1 MYPLRIYL
9 LYTEGIILFKSL
21 NRHFLVNKSKYFFLL
36 LALVVGLVSGILFS
50 SSVKPEDTDKLTQ
63 TVNIALTGIED
74 KGTAS
79 MFFDY
84 LWKNAKS
91 VIFIFFG
98 AYSLYTLPLVF
109 LNLIL
114 SGFSMGF
121 TAAFVTS
128 YFGFKG
134 FLISLVIYSMD
145 LLVCIPLLLFMST
158 VAIDYTLHNSKL
170 KSTIRIRNRKK
181 FLIIC
186 CLLLLVLTVLSLPNV
201 LVFPKFVK
209 GLVP

>member
-1 MYPLRIYL
+1 M
-9 LYTEGIILFKSL
+9 FKSI
-21 NRHFLVNKSKYFFLL
+21 NRHFNVNKSKYFFLL

-50 SSVKPEDTDKLTQ
+50 SSVKPEDTEKLTQ

-74 KGTAS
+74 KGKAGI
-79 MFFDY
+79 FFDY

-91 VIFIFFG
+91 VLLIFFG
-98 AYSLYTLPLVF
+98 TYSLYALPLVF

-134 FLISLVIYSMD
+134 FLISLIVYSTD
-145 LLVCIPLLLFMST
+145 LLLCIPMLFFMST
-158 VAIDYTLHNSKL
+158 VAIDYTLHNSKM
-170 KSTIRIRNRKK
+170 KSTIKIRNRKK

-186 CLLLLVLTVLSLPNV
+186 CIFLLVLTALSLPNV
-201 LVFPKFVK
+201 FVFPKIVK
-209 GLVP
+209 SLVP

>member
-1 MYPLRIYL
+1 M
-9 LYTEGIILFKSL
+9 FKSL
-21 NRHFLVNKSKYFFLL
+21 NHHFLVNKSKYFFLL

-50 SSVKPEDTDKLTQ
+50 SSVKPENTDKLTQ

-74 KGTAS
+74 KGTAR

-170 KSTIRIRNRKK
+170 KSVVKIRNRKK

-186 CLLLLVLTVLSLPNV
+186 CIFLVVLIALSLPNV
-201 LVFPKFVK
+201 LVFPKIVK

>member
-1 MYPLRIYL
+1 M
-9 LYTEGIILFKSL
+9 FKSI
-21 NRHFLVNKSKYFFLL
+21 NRHFALNKSKYFFLL
-36 LALVVGLVSGILFS
+36 LALVVGLVSGVLFS
-50 SSVKPEDTDKLTQ
+50 SSVKPEDTEKLTQ

-74 KGTAS
+74 KGKTS

-91 VIFIFFG
+91 VLLIFIG
-98 AYSLYTLPLVF
+98 TYSLYTLPLVF

-134 FLISLVIYSMD
+134 FLISLLVFSTD
-145 LLVCIPLLLFMST
+145 LLICVPLLFFMST

-170 KSTIRIRNRKK
+170 KNTIKTRNRKK

-201 LVFPKFVK
+201 LIFPKFVK